1 MSHTAVEATL
11 SDTPSGQSLIKQ
23 YWLKLAYHH
32 RLAESTLYLLFATGL
47 PLWNIFSLPW
57 VGERTLLF
65 VHVLAG
71 LILFPL
77 AVVPF
82 WLSHRRLLGTA
93 NGNPRHN
100 PRKKKLRK
108 TGQVIEILLLLS
120 TLSGVYLLLLG
131 NRGEWLGW
139 VNHYTH
145 LITAIPIALLLF
157 VHALRWSVLRSL
169 FGPLFSLFSTSSK
182 SLFNKSN

>member
-1 MSHTAVEATL
+1 MSQTAVEASL
-11 SDTPSGQSLIKQ
+11 SDSPSGQSLIRQ

-32 RLAESTLYLLFATGL
+32 QLAESTLYLLFVTGL

-57 VGERTLLF
+57 IGERTLLF

-82 WLSHRRLLGTA
+82 WLSHRRLLNSSTSNPSGT
-93 NGNPRHN
+93 

-169 FGPLFSLFSTSSK
+169 LSPLFALSNALFK
-182 SLFNKSN
+182 SPINKSN